1 VKPAQERID
10 RGVRY
15 MKRFLASDDARPFR
29 DLPLSAQLLYITGI
43 LICDEVG
50 FLRQE
55 QLNEA
60 ANDQQP
66 WTVMPRPQDRA
77 GDSVPGQIISPR
89 TGKGDRSHLP
99 NPGTDPGDIS
109 DGPGLAA
116 LLTAWPEDIP
126 PWRSH

>member
-1 VKPAQERID
+1 MKPAQERID

-60 ANDQQP
+60 ANDQQ
-66 WTVMPRPQDRA
+66 VRF
-77 GDSVPGQIISPR
+77 
-89 TGKGDRSHLP
+89 
-99 NPGTDPGDIS
+99 
-109 DGPGLAA
+109 AA
-116 LLTAWPEDIP
+116 LTIAGRVGLLGPAATLDRYA
-126 PWRSH
+126 